1 MPFKNALALLAAA
14 PHCWLMLH
22 AWFTRTDARK
32 EINVQSSKG
41 SAVPAISYNLSV
53 SVTYGFCGL
62 ERLLFCLGKPTYGV
76 RKSKGKT
83 QLSLGV
89 EEQLLDH
96 EV

>member
-1 MPFKNALALLAAA
+1 
-14 PHCWLMLH
+14 MLH
-22 AWFTRTDARK
+22 AWFIPEQMLEKKLMCKA
-32 EINVQSSKG
+32 
-41 SAVPAISYNLSV
+41 AVPAISYNLSV
-53 SVTYGFCGL
+53 SVAYGFCGL
-62 ERLLFCLGKPTYGV
+62 EGLLFCLGKPTYGV